1 MTAMDER
8 KQYREYADQ
17 CLRLSKKQID
27 LKTKVMLLR
36 MAGAWLKFAEPPESP
51 SSIEEGS
58 RH

>member
-17 CLRLSKKQID
+17 CLRLSKRQID
-27 LKTKVMLLR
+27 LKTKVILLR
-36 MAGAWLKFAEPPESP
+36 MAGAWLKVAVPPEPPF
-51 SSIEEGS
+51 SIEEGN